1 MITAREGGGYG
12 LHAQWADDVHHSL
25 HAVLTGEDQGYYADF
40 ATAGLTGLAHV
51 LTRVF
56 LHEGTWSSFRGRT
69 HGAPVDTRRI
79 PGHRFVTY
87 LQDHD
92 QVGNRAAGDRHA
104 ATLTPGLVACGAALL
119 FCSPFT
125 PMLFMGEEWGARTP
139 WQFFAHFPD
148 DRLNDAVRNGRRAE
162 FASHGWDAADEV
174 PDPTDVQTFLDSK
187 LDWNEAADEPHSTVL
202 ATYRELI
209 ALRKARPELSDPWL
223 DEVDVDVDDDARTI
237 VLHRGGL
244 RLAVNLGDDAVT
256 FDLGLPVGRVLLA
269 SEPVEVD
276 EEALTV
282 GPESFVIA
290 EIG

>member
-1 MITAREGGGYG
+1 M
-12 LHAQWADDVHHSL
+12 
-25 HAVLTGEDQGYYADF
+25 
-40 ATAGLTGLAHV
+40 
-51 LTRVF
+51 
-56 LHEGTWSSFRGRT
+56 
-69 HGAPVDTRRI
+69 
-79 PGHRFVTY
+79 
-87 LQDHD
+87 
-92 QVGNRAAGDRHA
+92 
-104 ATLTPGLVACGAALL
+104 
-119 FCSPFT
+119 
-125 PMLFMGEEWGARTP
+125 
-139 WQFFAHFPD
+139 
-148 DRLNDAVRNGRRAE
+148 
-162 FASHGWDAADEV
+162 

-290 EIG
+290 ELG